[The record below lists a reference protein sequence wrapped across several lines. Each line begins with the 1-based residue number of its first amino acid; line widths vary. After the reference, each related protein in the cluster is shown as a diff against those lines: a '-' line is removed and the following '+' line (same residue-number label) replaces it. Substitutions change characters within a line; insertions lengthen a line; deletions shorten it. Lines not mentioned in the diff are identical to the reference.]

1 MKKYLG
7 KGTYYVLIAF
17 SLLTTITER
26 VFAGNED
33 RAGSAG
39 ATELLIN
46 PWARSAG
53 WGGINIASAKG
64 CESSFLN
71 IAGAAF
77 VKKTEI
83 SFTQTKYLKGSEINI
98 SSLGFSQKV
107 GATGVVTLALM
118 SMSFGEIPITT
129 VDLPEGGLGTYSPQ
143 FINLGLSY
151 SKEFSNSIYGGI
163 TARIISESISDV
175 KASGFAFDAGIIYRT
190 GTNAEKDN
198 LKIGIAL
205 KNVGAPLKYSGD
217 GLTFKGNPPGYP
229 FTGNYQ
235 MTVAQRADRFEMPSL
250 VNIGISYDWK
260 FAENHF
266 LTPALMFTSN
276 SFTNDQYGGGL
287 EYTYRKLF
295 TLRGGYVFEKK
306 LTNELESV
314 TASNGLSGGVTVE
327 LPLGKTGKSLGIDY
341 AYSTTRYFDGTHRVG
356 IRLAL

>member
-7 KGTYYVLIAF
+7 KVTYLLIAF
-17 SLLTTITER
+17 SLLNTITER

-53 WGGINIASAKG
+53 WGGVNIASVKG

-98 SSLGFSQKV
+98 SALGFSQKV

-118 SMSFGEIPITT
+118 SMSFGDIPITT

-229 FTGNYQ
+229 YTGNYQ
-235 MTVAQRADRFEMPSL
+235 MTVLQRSDKFEMPSL

-260 FAENHF
+260 LAELHS
-266 LTPALMFTSN
+266 LTTALLFTSN
-276 SFTNDQYGGGL
+276 SFTNDQFGGGL
-287 EYTYRKLF
+287 EYTFKKLF
-295 TLRGGYVFEKK
+295 SLRGGYVYEKK
-306 LTNELESV
+306 LSNEEESV

-327 LPLGKTGKSLGIDY
+327 VPLGKSGKSLGIDY

-356 IRLAL
+356 IRLTL